1 MFEHEERKFIEDII
15 KGNVIE
21 GEKDYLTTIRNY
33 LLTCFGTNNEIET
46 KYYYQS
52 TNKEKQKL
60 VLIDYLDNNNLWIDD
75 ELIENN
81 YLVEGGEAKIYF
93 GKDARSVIKLN
104 DAIYYSTWLD
114 YFNSVLLHNCF
125 FPNTFYELVGF
136 KLIKDELYAVLKQ
149 PFIISTEIV
158 DLQNIKIFLEYN
170 GFLNTKRTDYFNQEY
185 GLILEDIH
193 DENVIVNNDVLFF
206 IDTVF
211 YIHSSKI

>member
-33 LLTCFGTNNEIET
+33 LLTRFGTNNEIET
-46 KYYYQS
+46 KYNYQS

-170 GFLNTKRTDYFNQEY
+170 GFLNTKRIDYFNQEY

>member
-21 GEKDYLTTIRNY
+21 GKKDYLTTIRNY
-33 LLTCFGTNNEIET
+33 HLTCLGTNNEIET
-46 KYYYQS
+46 KYNYQS

-170 GFLNTKRTDYFNQEY
+170 GFLNTKRIDYFNQEY

>member
-46 KYYYQS
+46 KYNYQS

>member
-33 LLTCFGTNNEIET
+33 LLTCFETNNEIET
-46 KYYYQS
+46 KYNYQS